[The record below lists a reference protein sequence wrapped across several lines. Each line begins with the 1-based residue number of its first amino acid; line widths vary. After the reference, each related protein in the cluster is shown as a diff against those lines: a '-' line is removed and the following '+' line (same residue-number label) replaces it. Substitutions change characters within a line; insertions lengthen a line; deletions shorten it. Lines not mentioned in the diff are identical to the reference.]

1 MITISKPLT
10 ELIDLYQQSL
20 EHLIHSSAKKSI
32 FMFETEVIIELVT
45 PKIYGQLKY
54 CKVADATILNK
65 SLWMTVDVKYSD
77 LLIVNAKIKV
87 QGCFSLKQKE
97 SGNISMQIKA
107 HHIELVGDITE
118 PTPKLIDIIKQVPY
132 NPIKFPLKQKIN
144 LYIILPKSNQSQSQ
158 LDIFNKLNAPHI
170 QALLNITSIHCDMK
184 NVIDISRAI
193 KSKPLDTDVLAI
205 TRGGGDEF
213 DIAIFDNIKLYSEL
227 AKCYCHRVL
236 GIGHTND
243 RLLLEMVSDYTAQT
257 PSDLADYIILQIQ
270 HNNEFINT
278 KNELDNSN
286 TVNKQY
292 LAENNSLKYQIQEYE
307 KRLQHNDSYIEKTQY
322 DELSI
327 MYNQKNKQISTLEEE
342 RDKLL
347 IKIAN
352 QENDLID
359 LANHKQDISEEDL
372 EKIKNLEDKLNEA
385 IITNEETQRNC
396 NLLQEQLRQTNN
408 QFNKVNKSYSN
419 VKTTFVLFI
428 IISSIILF
436 IKLL

>member
-1 MITISKPLT
+1 MITISRPLT

-54 CKVADATILNK
+54 CKVTDATIFNK

-97 SGNISMQIKA
+97 NGNISMQIKA
-107 HHIELVGDITE
+107 HHVESVENITE
-118 PTPKLIDIIKQVPY
+118 PNPKLIDIIKQVPY

-144 LYIILPKSNQSQSQ
+144 LCIILPKSNQSQSQ
-158 LDIFNKLNAPHI
+158 LDIFNKLNAPNI

-327 MYNQKNKQISTLEEE
+327 MYNQKNKQITTLEEE

-359 LANHKQDISEEDL
+359 LANHKQDISEEGL